1 MNKKILT
8 AAALTLMLVGGAI
21 SLAACNHKNVNV
33 GTNGTTASSTDAT
46 TETKV
51 TINTKDTDKDYWK
64 NLVGDDHNV
73 TITSKDKNT
82 DSKSDKTAGKTTK
95 SDKSDKA
102 TAGKTDKK
110 PSKNVSEEPKATTEK
125 PTKDPVKETSTQQ
138 PTEEPTTEKTGCSHN
153 WVTEKK
159 LVKDA
164 WDETIVDEPEKT
176 QKVKTKDAWDE
187 TKKVKVKDAY
197 DEKVYVGEKEIHN
210 VTGEDMSHVDF
221 LSWCEAHDCAI
232 HFLGNG
238 PCAGDTHIEDV
249 YKTVHH
255 DAEYTT
261 KTIHH
266 DAEYTTKTIPAKTH
280 TVHHDAE
287 YKSVTYCSKCGKTK

>member
-21 SLAACNHKNVNV
+21 SLVGCNHKNVNV

-82 DSKSDKTAGKTTK
+82 KSKSDKTSDKAAKSGKT
-95 SDKSDKA
+95 DKA
-102 TAGKTDKK
+102 TADKTDKK
-110 PSKNVSEEPKATTEK
+110 PSENVSEEPKPNTEK
-125 PTKDPVKETSTQQ
+125 PAKETTKAPAPQ

-153 WVTEKK
+153 WVTEQKV
-159 LVKDA
+159 VKDA

-176 QKVKTKDAWDE
+176 QKIKVKDAWDE
-187 TKKVKVKDAY
+187 QVLVKDAY
-197 DEKVYVGEKEIHN
+197 DEKVCIGKRAIQN
-210 VTGEDMSHVDF
+210 DTGEDVTG
-221 LSWCEAHDCAI
+221 LGIEWCEAHDCNI
-232 HFLGNG
+232 HFLGDG
-238 PCAGDTHIEDV
+238 PCVGNCTIKPI
-249 YKTVHH
+249 Y
-255 DAEYTT
+255 DA
-261 KTIHH
+261 K
-266 DAEYTTKTIPAKTH
+266 YTTKTIPAKTH
-280 TVHHDAE
+280 TVHHKAE
-287 YKSVTYCSKCGKTK
+287 YVSIQKCSKCGATK

>member
-8 AAALTLMLVGGAI
+8 AAALTLMLVGGAV
-21 SLAACNHKNVNV
+21 SLVACNHKNVNV

-51 TINTKDTDKDYWK
+51 TINTKDVDKDYWK

-82 DSKSDKTAGKTTK
+82 DTKSDKTVGKTTESNK
-95 SDKSDKA
+95 NDKV

-110 PSKNVSEEPKATTEK
+110 TSEDASEEPKATTEK
-125 PTKDPVKETSTQQ
+125 PTKETTQAPTTQ

-153 WVTEKK
+153 WVTEQKK
-159 LVKDA
+159 VKDA

-176 QKVKTKDAWDE
+176 QKVK
-187 TKKVKVKDAY
+187 VKDAY
-197 DEKVYVGEKEIHN
+197 DEKVLVKDAYDEQVLDGYRDIQN
-210 VTGEDMSHVDF
+210 DTGEDVTNVNPYE
-221 LSWCEAHDCAI
+221 WCKAHDCAQC
-232 HFLGNG
+232 FLGDG
-238 PCAGDTHIEDV
+238 PCVYNCTSTPI

-255 DAEYTT
+255 DAKY
-261 KTIHH
+261 KTVHH
-266 DAEYTTKTIPAKTH
+266 DSQYETQTTPAKTH
-280 TVHHDAE
+280 TVHHNAE
-287 YKSVTYCSKCGKTK
+287 YKTIQRCSKCGATK

>member
-51 TINTKDTDKDYWK
+51 TINTKDADKDYWK

-125 PTKDPVKETSTQQ
+125 PTTAPVKETTTQQ
-138 PTEEPTTEKTGCSHN
+138 PTEEPTPEKTGCSHN

-187 TKKVKVKDAY
+187 QVLVKDAW
-197 DEKVYVGEKEIHN
+197 DEKVCIGERVIQN
-210 VTGEDMSHVDF
+210 DTGEDVTGLGF
-221 LSWCEAHDCAI
+221 EWCKAHDCFV
-232 HFLGNG
+232 HMLGNG
-238 PCAGDTHIEDV
+238 PCICNNHVEKIYET
-249 YKTVHH
+249 KHH
-255 DAEYTT
+255 DAQYET
-261 KTIHH
+261 KHH
-266 DAEYTTKTIPAKTH
+266 DAQYSTKTIPAKTH
-280 TVHHDAE
+280 TVHHDAQYE
-287 YKSVTYCSKCGKTK
+287 SVTTCSKCGKTK

>member
-8 AAALTLMLVGGAI
+8 AAALTLMLVGGAV

-51 TINTKDTDKDYWK
+51 TINTKDVDKDYWK

-82 DSKSDKTAGKTTK
+82 KSKSDKT
-95 SDKSDKA
+95 SDKA
-102 TAGKTDKK
+102 AKSGKTDKTTADKTDKK
-110 PSKNVSEEPKATTEK
+110 PSENVSEEPKPNTEK
-125 PTKDPVKETSTQQ
+125 PAKETTKAPAPQ

-153 WVTEKK
+153 WVTEQKE
-159 LVKDA
+159 VKAA
-164 WDETIVDEPEKT
+164 WDEKVVDEPARTE
-176 QKVKTKDAWDE
+176 KVKTKDAWDE
-187 TKKVKVKDAY
+187 TKKVCTKDAW
-197 DEKVYVGEKEIHN
+197 DEQICIGKRSIQNE
-210 VTGEDMSHVDF
+210 TGEDVTDVNPYE
-221 LSWCEAHDCAI
+221 WCEAHDCAQC
-232 HFLGNG
+232 FLGNG
-238 PCAGDTHIEDV
+238 PCAFDVTIKNV

-255 DAEYTT
+255 DAQYET

-266 DAEYTTKTIPAKTH
+266 DAEYTTKTIPEKSH
-280 TVHHDAE
+280 TVHHDAQ

>member
-21 SLAACNHKNVNV
+21 SLVGCNHKNVNV

-51 TINTKDTDKDYWK
+51 TINTKDVDKDYWK

-82 DSKSDKTAGKTTK
+82 GSKSDKT
-95 SDKSDKA
+95 SDKT

-110 PSKNVSEEPKATTEK
+110 PSENVSEEPKANTEK
-125 PTKDPVKETSTQQ
+125 PTEDTTKVPAPQ
-138 PTEEPTTEKTGCSHN
+138 PTEEPSTEKIGCSHN
-153 WVTEKK
+153 WVTEQKV
-159 LVKDA
+159 VKDA
-164 WDETIVDEPEKT
+164 WDETIIDEPEKT
-176 QKVKTKDAWDE
+176 QKVKVKDAWDE
-187 TKKVKVKDAY
+187 TKNVKVKDAW
-197 DEKVYVGEKEIHN
+197 DEKVYVGTRSIQNE
-210 VTGEDMSHVDF
+210 TGEDVTNVDPGK
-221 LSWCEAHDCAI
+221 WCEEHDCKI

-238 PCAGDTHIEDV
+238 PCVSDCTSTPI

-280 TVHHDAE
+280 TVHHDAQ

>member
-8 AAALTLMLVGGAI
+8 AVALTLMLVGGAI
-21 SLAACNHKNVNV
+21 SLVGCNHKNVNV

-51 TINTKDTDKDYWK
+51 TINTKDADKDYWK

-95 SDKSDKA
+95 SDKTDKA

-110 PSKNVSEEPKATTEK
+110 PSENVSEEPKATTEK
-125 PTKDPVKETSTQQ
+125 PTKDPVKKPTPQ

-153 WVTEKK
+153 WVTET
-159 LVKDA
+159 VKAA
-164 WDETIVDEPEKT
+164 WDEKVIDEPARTE
-176 QKVKTKDAWDE
+176 KVKTKDAWDE
-187 TKKVKVKDAY
+187 TKKVCTKEAY
-197 DEKVYVGEKEIHN
+197 DEKVLDGYRNIQNE
-210 VTGEDMSHVDF
+210 TGEDVTDVNPYE
-221 LSWCEAHDCAI
+221 WCKAHDCAQC
-232 HFLGNG
+232 FLGNG
-238 PCAGDTHIEDV
+238 PCVFDNTPTPV

-255 DAEYTT
+255 KAEYKTE
-261 KTIHH
+261 TIHH
-266 DAEYTTKTIPAKTH
+266 DAEYTTKTIPEKSH
-280 TVHHDAE
+280 TIHHEAE
-287 YKSVTYCSKCGKTK
+287 YKTYCSKCGKTK

>member
-8 AAALTLMLVGGAI
+8 AAALTLMLVGGAV

-51 TINTKDTDKDYWK
+51 TINTKDADKDYWK

-82 DSKSDKTAGKTTK
+82 KSKSDKTTE
-95 SDKSDKA
+95 SDKNDKA

-110 PSKNVSEEPKATTEK
+110 PSENVSEEPKATTEK
-125 PTKDPVKETSTQQ
+125 PTEAPVKETPTQQ

-153 WVTEKK
+153 WVTET
-159 LVKDA
+159 VKAA
-164 WDETIVDEPEKT
+164 WDEKVVDEPARTE
-176 QKVKTKDAWDE
+176 KVKTKDAWDE
-187 TKKVKVKDAY
+187 TKKVCTKEAY
-197 DEKVYVGEKEIHN
+197 DEQVLDGYRDIQNE
-210 VTGEDMSHVDF
+210 TGEDVTGKGRE
-221 LSWCEAHDCAI
+221 WCRAHNCAQC
-232 HFLGNG
+232 FLGDG
-238 PCAGDTHIEDV
+238 PCVSDCTPTPV

-255 DAEYTT
+255 KAEYKTE
-261 KTIHH
+261 TIHH
-266 DAEYTTKTIPAKTH
+266 DAEYTTKTIPEKSH
-280 TVHHDAE
+280 TVHHNAE
-287 YKSVTYCSKCGKTK
+287 TIKRCSKCGATK

>member
-21 SLAACNHKNVNV
+21 SLIGCNHKNVNV

-82 DSKSDKTAGKTTK
+82 DSKSDKTAGKTAK
-95 SDKSDKA
+95 SDKTDKA

-110 PSKNVSEEPKATTEK
+110 PSENVSEEPKATTEK
-125 PTKDPVKETSTQQ
+125 PTEETTKAPAPQ
-138 PTEEPTTEKTGCSHN
+138 PTEEPTTEKVGCSHN
-153 WVTEKK
+153 WVTET
-159 LVKDA
+159 VKAA

-187 TKKVKVKDAY
+187 KICIKDAY
-197 DEKVYVGEKEIHN
+197 DEQVLDGYRDIQN
-210 VTGEDMSHVDF
+210 DTGEDVTDVNPYE
-221 LSWCEAHDCAI
+221 WCKAHDCAQC
-232 HFLGNG
+232 FLGDG
-238 PCAGDTHIEDV
+238 PCAYNCTSTPI

-255 DAEYTT
+255 DAKY
-261 KTIHH
+261 KTVHH
-266 DAEYTTKTIPAKTH
+266 DAQYETQTTPAKTH
-280 TVHHDAE
+280 TVHHKAE
-287 YKSVTYCSKCGKTK
+287 TIQRCSKCGATK

>member
-21 SLAACNHKNVNV
+21 SLVGCNHKNVNV

-51 TINTKDTDKDYWK
+51 TINTKDVDKDYWK

-82 DSKSDKTAGKTTK
+82 NSKSDETTK
-95 SDKSDKA
+95 SDKTDKA

-125 PTKDPVKETSTQQ
+125 PTEETTKAPAPQ

-153 WVTEKK
+153 WVTKT
-159 LVKDA
+159 VKAA
-164 WDETIVDEPEKT
+164 WDEKVIDEPARTE
-176 QKVKTKDAWDE
+176 KVKTKDAWDE
-187 TKKVKVKDAY
+187 TKKVCTKEAY
-197 DEKVYVGEKEIHN
+197 DEQVCIGKRSIQNE
-210 VTGEDMSHVDF
+210 TGEDVTDVNPYE
-221 LSWCEAHDCAI
+221 WCKAHNCAQC
-232 HFLGNG
+232 FLGNG
-238 PCAGDTHIEDV
+238 PCASDVTIKNV

-255 DAEYTT
+255 DAQYET

-266 DAEYTTKTIPAKTH
+266 DAEYTTKTIPEKSH
-280 TVHHDAE
+280 TVHHDAV
-287 YKSVTYCSKCGKTK
+287 YKTYCSKCGATK